1 MAKSWN
7 IEEGKGGVF
16 FIVDHSG
23 TRIARVYG
31 LRDQK
36 LKLAEAIASLPVLAK
51 IMKKRESQWQ
61 LVGIESNVERRQQ

>member
-1 MAKSWN
+1 MSEPWK

-16 FIVDHSG
+16 FIVDHNG

-36 LKLAEAIASLPVLAK
+36 LKLAEAIASLPVLAE